1 MGFNEFDSLLMDA
14 WDLLDPGEGAE
25 DREDVARSLVRLFLG
40 YSLNEIQQPQ
50 GYIGQVWRALDAAPT
65 ESAS

>member
-1 MGFNEFDSLLMDA
+1 MGFNEFDALLMDT

-25 DREDVARSLVRLFLG
+25 DREDVARSLVVLFLG

-50 GYIGQVWRALDAAPT
+50 GYIGQVWRELDAAPT